1 MGEKTKIPSIIDTVL
16 IDGVYQHE
24 QRTGIERRKS
34 RQKYPYYDRRRRL
47 DPRIG
52 KVKKI
57 SEEV

>member
-1 MGEKTKIPSIIDTVL
+1 MGEKTKMPYISDTVL
-16 IDGVYQHE
+16 IEGVYQQE
-24 QRTGIERRKS
+24 QRSGVERRKN
-34 RQKYPYYDRRRRL
+34 RQKYTYYDRRRRV